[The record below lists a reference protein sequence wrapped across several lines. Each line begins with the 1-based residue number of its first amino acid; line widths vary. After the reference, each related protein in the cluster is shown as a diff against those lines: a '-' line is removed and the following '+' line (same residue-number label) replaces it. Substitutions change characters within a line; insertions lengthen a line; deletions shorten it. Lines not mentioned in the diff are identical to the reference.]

1 MRLQSTYKKLKVE
14 DIDIHLLFLR
24 REKKYN
30 NNNYQRL
37 FKFIQFKQFQLKNFL
52 QLNIANMMI
61 TVRNQTL
68 PRNAMAELGEGVVV
82 VVVGGG
88 SEQSDFMLESKGK
101 SVTA

>member
-1 MRLQSTYKKLKVE
+1 
-14 DIDIHLLFLR
+14 
-24 REKKYN
+24 
-30 NNNYQRL
+30 
-37 FKFIQFKQFQLKNFL
+37 
-52 QLNIANMMI
+52 MMI